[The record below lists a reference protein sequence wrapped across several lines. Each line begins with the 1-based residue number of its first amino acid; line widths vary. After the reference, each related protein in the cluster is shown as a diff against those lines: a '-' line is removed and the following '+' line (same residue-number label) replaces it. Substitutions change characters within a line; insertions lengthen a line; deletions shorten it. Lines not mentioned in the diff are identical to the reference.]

1 MLKDDLYE
9 LIERIREDGSFE
21 GRIILDGDR
30 EKRGNQNSA
39 TISLARFQSYRRRT
53 EAALIQELTDY
64 VEECGLNVL
73 NYQVHD
79 DVGIVQLW

>member
-21 GRIILDGDR
+21 GRIILGGDR
-30 EKRGNQNSA
+30 EKQPDQDSA

-64 VEECGLNVL
+64 IEECGLTVL
-73 NYQVHD
+73 YYQVHD